1 MLGLLTPTDPR
12 WVEAAESDLPGLLSD
27 HAHCELKA
35 AVSALSLVS
44 RFGAAHPPLVAA
56 LSALAQEETAHFRAV
71 DAQLRARG
79 AQLGRADADSYVNAL
94 WDLTKRERDRY
105 PVLLDRLLVNA
116 LIEARSCER
125 FKLLSEGLAS
135 DELRAFYR
143 GLMESEAR
151 HYRMFCALSEEL
163 FGVKLARDR
172 GTELA
177 RREATVANQL
187 PLGPKVHG

>member
-12 WVEAAESDLPGLLSD
+12 WVEAAAADLPGLLSD

-35 AVSALSLVS
+35 AVSALSLIS
-44 RFGAAHPPLVAA
+44 RFGALHPPLVDA

-71 DAQLRARG
+71 EAQLRERG
-79 AQLGRADADSYVNAL
+79 ASLGRADADGYVNAL
-94 WDLTKRERDRY
+94 WTLTKSERAQY

-125 FKLLSEGLAS
+125 FRLLAEGLPS
-135 DELRAFYR
+135 LELRAFYR

-151 HYRMFCALSEEL
+151 HYRLFCALSEEL
-163 FGVKLARDR
+163 FGVKLARER
-172 GTELA
+172 ASELA
-177 RREATVANQL
+177 RREARVVSQL

>member
-12 WVEAAESDLPGLLSD
+12 WVEAAATDLPGLLSD

-44 RFGAAHPPLVAA
+44 RFGADHPPLVDA
-56 LSALAQEETAHFRAV
+56 LSALAQEEAAHFRAV
-71 DAQLRARG
+71 QGQLRTRG
-79 AQLGRADADSYVNAL
+79 AKLGRPDADGYVNAL
-94 WDLTKRERDRY
+94 WSMTKSERARF

-125 FKLLSEGLAS
+125 FKLLSEGLV
-135 DELRAFYR
+135 DTELRAFYR

-151 HYRMFCALSEEL
+151 HYRLFNALSEEL

-172 GTELA
+172 AAELA
-177 RREATVANQL
+177 CREARVAGQL

>member
-12 WVEAAESDLPGLLSD
+12 WVQAAEADLPGLLSD

-44 RFGAAHPPLVAA
+44 RFGAEYPALVEPL
-56 LSALAQEETAHFRAV
+56 STLAQEETAHFRAV
-71 DAQLRARG
+71 SAELSSRG
-79 AQLGRADADSYVNAL
+79 ASLGRSDPDEYVNAL
-94 WDLTKRERDRY
+94 WNLSKPERSSV

-125 FKLLSEGLAS
+125 FKLMSELLSDLGLR
-135 DELRAFYR
+135 EFYR

-151 HYRMFCALSEEL
+151 HYRLFCGLSEQL
-163 FGVKLARDR
+163 FGVKLARSR
-172 GTELA
+172 LA
-177 RREATVANQL
+177 VLVEREAQVASKL
-187 PLGPKVHG
+187 PLGAKVHG

>member
-1 MLGLLTPTDPR
+1 M
-12 WVEAAESDLPGLLSD
+12 LSD

-44 RFGAAHPPLVAA
+44 RFGAEYPPLIET

-71 DAQLRARG
+71 SGQLEKRG
-79 AQLGRADADSYVNAL
+79 ASLGRADPDEYVNAL
-94 WDLTKRERDRY
+94 WSSSKPERSRI

-125 FKLLSEGLAS
+125 FKLLSEALSDAS
-135 DELRAFYR
+135 LREFYR
-143 GLMESEAR
+143 DLMESEAR
-151 HYRMFCALSEEL
+151 HYRLFCGLSEEL
-163 FGVKLARDR
+163 FGVKLVRARLTD
-172 GTELA
+172 LSQ
-177 RREATVANQL
+177 REAQVASKL

>member
-12 WVEAAESDLPGLLSD
+12 WVLKAQEDLPGLLSD

-44 RFGAAHPPLVAA
+44 RFGPTQPELIAPL
-56 LSALAQEETAHFRAV
+56 SQLAQEETGHFREV
-71 DAQLRARG
+71 EQKLRAHG
-79 AQLGRADADSYVNAL
+79 GTLGRQDADEYVNAL
-94 WDLTKRERDRY
+94 WNKTKAERATI
-105 PVLLDRLLVNA
+105 PLLLDRLLVSA

-125 FKLLSEGLAS
+125 FKLLSERLEAL
-135 DELRAFYR
+135 DLRDFYR

-151 HYRMFCALSEEL
+151 HYRLFCGLSETL
-163 FGVKLARDR
+163 FGVNMARQRLA
-172 GTELA
+172 ELA
-177 RREATVANQL
+177 GREADVAGKL